1 MDLLSL
7 DTEILTM
14 MNYRSS
20 GQVCLLMENF
30 TMHHLAVLHL
40 KEMDIHSPR
49 CRMGDQQMPVSAQR
63 SIKRAK
69 SSMSTQRRLRQ
80 MSQDG
85 RYTQD
90 SQTKREDAKD
100 KGRSGTMM
108 ETNTMEDGMMITR
121 LKEQSVNFSMISLTL
136 SSITGMMKMKM

>member
-1 MDLLSL
+1 
-7 DTEILTM
+7 
-14 MNYRSS
+14 
-20 GQVCLLMENF
+20 VFLLMENF

-63 SIKRAK
+63 SIKRAQ

-90 SQTKREDAKD
+90 S
-100 KGRSGTMM
+100 
-108 ETNTMEDGMMITR
+108 
-121 LKEQSVNFSMISLTL
+121 
-136 SSITGMMKMKM
+136 